1 MTDIRVARRYTFQAQ
16 HHIPGLGAPWNKPHW
31 HDYTVEV
38 VAASD
43 TQLLLDTDRLD
54 EAWDQVR
61 PIFES
66 FTDSNLN
73 ELYADTTVEALAV
86 RWFDALRE
94 LVGDSVREVTVWEDT
109 VRWGRV
115 TA

>member
-1 MTDIRVARRYTFQAQ
+1 MTTIHVARRYSFAAE

-38 VAASD
+38 VANSD

-54 EAWDQVR
+54 EGWNQVR
-61 PIFES
+61 PLGE
-66 FTDSNLN
+66 NLN
-73 ELYADTTVEALAV
+73 ELYEDTTVEALAV

-94 LVGDSVREVTVWEDT
+94 LVGTSVVQVTVWEDDL
-109 VRWGRV
+109 RWGRV
-115 TA
+115 SA